1 MPFPRRLL
9 EASVHL
15 SNRGLPSLHCS
26 AWPVVPDR
34 EVKPGPCSLQR
45 ALHKLLPMLSTG
57 RVSRGLRADVF
68 CKTKT

>member
-9 EASVHL
+9 EASAHL

-34 EVKPGPCSLQR
+34 EVKPGPCSLPR

-57 RVSRGLRADVF
+57 KVSRGLRADVF